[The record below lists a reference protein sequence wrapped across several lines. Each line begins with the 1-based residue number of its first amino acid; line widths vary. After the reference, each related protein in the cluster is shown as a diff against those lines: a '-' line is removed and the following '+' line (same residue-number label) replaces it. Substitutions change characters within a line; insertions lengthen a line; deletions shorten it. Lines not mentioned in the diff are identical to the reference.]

1 MSDESSP
8 MPFERPNA
16 HEFALPPLTKVIAT
30 IGPASSSAETI
41 RKLIEVG
48 VAIFRLN
55 FSHGS
60 LADHVERVNTI
71 RAVAEELGVNTGILG
86 DLQGPKIRVGD
97 VPEGGITVETG
108 RRAVFQ
114 RVPTLASF
122 GDPGIV
128 PARFNSTYH
137 RLIDDVEP
145 GQRLLINDGTVRM
158 LIAEKT
164 DDEIV
169 CHVTHGGLITT
180 GKGINLPDTDIS
192 IDALSKRDW
201 THVQWAIEHDLDF
214 LALSFV
220 RTADDVEQLQTGL
233 DRLRE
238 EMNRTDMR
246 MPIIAKIEL
255 PKAVHHAEAII
266 DAADGIMIA
275 RGDLGVE
282 LDLARV
288 PVVQKELL
296 TIADHY
302 GKPCIVATQMLETMI
317 DAPTPTRAEASDV
330 AGAIFDGT
338 DAVMLSGETAVGKY
352 PVVAVETMRRI
363 AQYTEAHLSTMPQKT
378 SAPQKL
384 IETRYRTAA
393 LAHGVWTI
401 VRDIA
406 AKFVV
411 VWSQGGGGSRY
422 LSQNNFHVP
431 IIAVTSNPRAARR
444 MQLFRAVTPLL
455 MQTPKSAA
463 EFTRLID
470 AYLQEHGLAEPD
482 DVCVLVAG
490 EPIGKEGVTNS
501 LAIHSVGNPN
511 TGYAHHESKT
521 NAATKWIP
529 Y

>member
-1 MSDESSP
+1 
-8 MPFERPNA
+8 MPFELTNA
-16 HEFALPPLTKVIAT
+16 REFTQPPLTKIIAT
-30 IGPASSSAETI
+30 VGPASSSPEMI
-41 RKLIEVG
+41 RKLIEAG

-60 LADHVERVNTI
+60 MDDHAKRVRTI
-71 RAVAEELGVNTGILG
+71 RAVADELGANTAILG

-108 RRAVFQ
+108 RRAIFQ
-114 RVPTLASF
+114 REPILASF
-122 GDPGIV
+122 GEPGVI
-128 PARFNSTYH
+128 PARFSSTYP

-145 GQRLLINDGTVRM
+145 GQRLLINDGAVRM

-164 DDEIV
+164 DNEII
-169 CHVTHGGLITT
+169 CHVTHGGLVTT
-180 GKGINLPDTDIS
+180 GKGVNLPETDIS
-192 IDALSKRDW
+192 IDIMGERDW
-201 THVQWAIEHDLDF
+201 KHLRWAFENDLDM

-220 RTADDVEQLQTGL
+220 RSADDVNMVQSGL
-233 DRLRE
+233 DRTRE
-238 EMNRTDMR
+238 ELARPNMK

-255 PKAVHHAEAII
+255 PKAVQQAEAII

-282 LDLARV
+282 MDLARV
-288 PVVQKELL
+288 PAIQKQLL
-296 TIADHY
+296 AIADHY

-317 DAPTPTRAEASDV
+317 DSPTPTRAEASDV

-363 AQYTEAHLSTMPQKT
+363 AQYTEAYMATLPQKT

-406 AKFVV
+406 AKLVV
-411 VWSQGGGGSRY
+411 VWSQGGGGARY

-431 IIAVTSNPRAARR
+431 IVAVTSNPRAARK
-444 MQLFRAVTPLL
+444 MQLFRAVTPVL
-455 MQTPKSAA
+455 MKTPKSAA
-463 EFTRLID
+463 EFTRLMD
-470 AYLQEHGLAEPD
+470 GYLQERGLAKPD

-501 LAIHSVGNPN
+501 LAVHSVGNPD
-511 TGYAHHESKT
+511 TGYAHHT
-521 NAATKWIP
+521 TANAGGA
-529 Y
+529 